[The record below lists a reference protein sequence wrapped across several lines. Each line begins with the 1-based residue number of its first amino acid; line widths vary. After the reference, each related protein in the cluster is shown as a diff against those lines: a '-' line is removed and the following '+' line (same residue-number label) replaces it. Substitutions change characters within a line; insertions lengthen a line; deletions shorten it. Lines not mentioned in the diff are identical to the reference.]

1 MLNATIKSIAATVLA
16 ALALASCG
24 DKDKAGATELFSQS
38 EAAIASGDYAGAMTL
53 LDTLNSR
60 YAGQTE
66 IRRQSLRLRA
76 EAMQGIA
83 RDSIATVSRNLA
95 EATLEVEKWSP
106 EFTHVTSSVGLDGYF
121 IPKGT
126 AEKMMTATGIQAR
139 VSEKGLFYIVVNV
152 QGKAIG
158 LNSLE
163 FVDGAEQVSS
173 SDSSSSRVVSVEGSE
188 TASFNPED
196 LEGVGQWLM
205 SHPGVSKVVIR
216 GSKGNASVK
225 VDAKLRAELTK
236 CYEYSCALQA
246 QRLASI
252 RREKFERMLATARD
266 QIANMQPD
274 KTEE

>member
-173 SDSSSSRVVSVEGSE
+173 SEISSSRVVSVEGSE

-225 VDAKLRAELTK
+225 VDAKLRAELTTF
-236 CYEYSCALQA
+236 YEYSCALQA